1 MFLEPLEN
9 PKILLNNG
17 AQGKEAVGTS
27 PTYWPKYAQ
36 NAILNDAFTFKKSQ
50 ENQPNSV
57 SGAHFKH
64 YFTSVYDLLTF
75 GPYTDTI

>member
-9 PKILLNNG
+9 SKILLNNG

-36 NAILNDAFTFKKSQ
+36 NAILNDAFTFKNRKKINPTQ
-50 ENQPNSV
+50 
-57 SGAHFKH
+57 
-64 YFTSVYDLLTF
+64 
-75 GPYTDTI
+75 

>member
-9 PKILLNNG
+9 PKINLHCQVQWLT
-17 AQGKEAVGTS
+17 AVGTS
-27 PTYWPKYAQ
+27 PTYFQSMPKIQ
-36 NAILNDAFTFKKSQ
+36 FFNDAFIFKKSQ

-75 GPYTDTI
+75 EPYTDTI